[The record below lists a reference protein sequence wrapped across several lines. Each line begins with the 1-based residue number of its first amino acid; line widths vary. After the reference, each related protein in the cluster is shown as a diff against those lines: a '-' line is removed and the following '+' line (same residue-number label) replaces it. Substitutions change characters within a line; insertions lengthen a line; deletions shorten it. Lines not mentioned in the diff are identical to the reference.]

1 MFHSKICLSLTAS
14 TIEEDLRIL
23 EKYRNRIDVAE
34 LRVDCLLQDERLKIR
49 RFPELANIP
58 CILSIK
64 RAVNGGFF
72 TEGESSRTVLFARAI
87 AFANQDTRKNFA
99 YIDLEED
106 FNVSSIQD
114 AALAFGTRIIR
125 SIYVNESNI
134 STLPKRLERRL
145 MPSFEIPKIVF
156 EPQSL
161 QGLTQLFID
170 YAEKPVTCEHI
181 FDIGGLYAMPATILA
196 QKLQSYMTYTL
207 PKEMIND
214 QNEYWAID
222 PETLEDTYN
231 YRGVDNDTKIFA
243 ITGNPL
249 IHSLSPAI
257 HNLGYKKYNLNNV
270 YIPLRS
276 ASIEEAFAFAD
287 ALNIEAMT
295 VSPPFKGEVVQ
306 YLESISEEAGESASC
321 DTILRK
327 NGTQKDDWQGYNMR
341 VDAIIETFR
350 ELSGRKTLWGCKV
363 AIIDAGP
370 EAATVA
376 YAVKMLKA
384 KACIFSNK
392 TKEAKALAEQFG
404 IKWSILNEN
413 TIDKIEEYSD
423 LIIQTK
429 SENPDLV
436 FLGGTDMVQDP
447 IPFYD
452 FSGREI
458 VFECIY
464 NPKES
469 PCLKRARK
477 AGCKTANAYELITLQ
492 AKRQF
497 ELFTGMKYE

>member
-1 MFHSKICLSLTAS
+1 MRGGMFHSKICLSLTAS

-64 RAVNGGFF
+64 RAVNGGYF

-161 QGLTQLFID
+161 QGLTKLFTD
-170 YAEKPVTCEHI
+170 YADKPLECEHI

-214 QNEYWAID
+214 QNEFWAID
-222 PETLEDTYN
+222 PESLEETYN
-231 YRGVDNDTKIFA
+231 YRNIDENTKVFA
-243 ITGNPL
+243 ITGTPL
-249 IHSLSPAI
+249 IHLLSTSI
-257 HNLGYKKYNLNNV
+257 HNQAYKKHNLNKV

-276 ASIEEAFAFAD
+276 STIEEAFAFAD
-287 ALNIEAMT
+287 ALKINAMT
-295 VSPPFKGEVVQ
+295 VSRPFKNEILP
-306 YLESISEEAGESASC
+306 YLSIISEKVSESHSC
-321 DTILRK
+321 DAIVRT
-327 NGTQKDDWQGYNMR
+327 NGEWQGFNMR
-341 VDAIIETFR
+341 VDSLLKILR
-350 ELSGRKTLWGCKV
+350 DLSGRKNLRGYKV
-363 AIIDAGP
+363 AIIGTSA
-370 EAATVA
+370 EATTVA
-376 YAVKMLKA
+376 YTLKLLKA
-384 KACIFSNK
+384 KACVFSNK
-392 TKEAKALAEQFG
+392 TKEAKVLAEQFG
-404 IKWSILNEN
+404 IKWSALNEN
-413 TIDKIEEYSD
+413 SIDKIVAYSD

-429 SENPDLV
+429 AENPDLV

-447 IPFYD
+447 LPFYD
-452 FSGREI
+452 FNGSEI
-458 VFECIY
+458 VFDCTY

-477 AGCKTANAYELITLQ
+477 AGCKTANAFELITLQ

-497 ELFTGMKYE
+497 ELFTGLKYE

>member
-14 TIEEDLRIL
+14 TIEEDLKIL

-125 SIYVNESNI
+125 SIYVNEGNI

-170 YAEKPVTCEHI
+170 YSSKPLECEHI
-181 FDIGGLYAMPATILA
+181 FDIGGLYAMPAIILA

-207 PKEMIND
+207 PREMIND
-214 QNEYWAID
+214 QNEFWAVD
-222 PETLEDTYN
+222 PESLEETYN
-231 YRGVDNDTKIFA
+231 YRGVDKNTKVFA
-243 ITGNPL
+243 ITGNTL
-249 IHSLSPAI
+249 IHLLSPAI
-257 HNLGYKKYNLNNV
+257 HNQGYKKHNLNNV
-270 YIPLRS
+270 YVPLRS
-276 ASIEEAFAFAD
+276 SSIEEAFAFAD
-287 ALNIEAMT
+287 ALNINAMT
-295 VSPPFKGEVVQ
+295 ISRPFKSEIVP
-306 YLESISEEAGESASC
+306 YIPTISEKVGESRSC
-321 DTILRK
+321 DAIVRT
-327 NGTQKDDWQGYNMR
+327 NGEWQGFNMC
-341 VDAIIETFR
+341 VAALVETLR
-350 ELSGRKTLWGCKV
+350 ELSGRKSLWGCKV
-363 AIIDAGP
+363 AIIGTGA
-370 EAATVA
+370 EATTVA
-376 YAVKMLKA
+376 YALKLLRA
-384 KACIFSNK
+384 KSCVFSNK
-392 TKEAKALAEQFG
+392 MKEAKMLAEQHG
-404 IKWSILNEN
+404 IKWSALNEN
-413 TIDKIEEYSD
+413 SIDKISAYSD

-429 SENPDLV
+429 GENPDLV

-447 IPFYD
+447 MPFYD
-452 FSGREI
+452 FTGSEI
-458 VFECIY
+458 VFDCTY

-469 PCLKRARK
+469 PCLRRARK
-477 AGCKTANAYELITLQ
+477 AGCKTANAFELITLQ

-497 ELFTGMKYE
+497 ELFTGIKYE